1 MGPKR
6 RRGLGLRLLAVG
18 KRDQAEAYRVA
29 REAYPFRC
37 CVVCGLQIPT
47 CLTVAHLDH
56 DAGNNDPDN
65 LAWLCWTHHWMF
77 DADFYPLKAIRLML
91 QRWQETKGV
100 PRRVPMI
107 GAGLKAAITRK
118 RSEIAKRAAKTRAE
132 RRNPSRFSDLARP
145 NEYHEERVPK

>member
-1 MGPKR
+1 M
-6 RRGLGLRLLAVG
+6 AVG
-18 KRDQAEAYRVA
+18 KRDQAGAYKVA
-29 REAYPFRC
+29 GEAYPFRC

-77 DADFYPLKAIRLML
+77 DADFYPLEAIRSMRR
-91 QRWQETKGV
+91 RWQKTKGV
-100 PRRVPMI
+100 PRRMPMI

-118 RSEIAKRAAKTRAE
+118 RSEIAKRAAKRRAE
-132 RRNPSRFSDLARP
+132 RRSQSRVELASTS
-145 NEYHEERVPK
+145 N